1 MDNSSRLIL
10 KKLLLI
16 PTISSSAVIPLCTTC
31 HLIADGDS
39 ERYKSGERR
48 EGVNLGEYCISYL
61 FFTGTIYE

>member
-1 MDNSSRLIL
+1 MDNSSRLIV

-31 HLIADGDS
+31 HLIADGIRKDTNPV
-39 ERYKSGERR
+39 K
-48 EGVNLGEYCISYL
+48 GVNLGEYCISYL